1 MSKLSKDIILNATID
16 KKVMNI
22 DTAVEK
28 NPVALDAVVDTS
40 GGVREVFHD
49 ETLDGKGT
57 KKDPL
62 RVNKNIIAT
71 KEDVAQKQDKLTAG
85 MNIKIEDNVISSTAQ
100 ESFFR
105 GRYANWTSV
114 PTNSDGYTLDF
125 RGSKTPSYNDYIVVE
140 DSSLYIPQDFASDPR
155 NVMIRNLHTAGV
167 NYTIEISI
175 EGNVRRM
182 VWTSATTW
190 VALTDWLS
198 VMYVKGGWQ
207 IKTTKEFYLN
217 NVFTATANGKW
228 LLYNETP
235 SEAQFYLSEEPGVAP
250 VPIYGSWRFAYHGAW
265 AEDNKAGWKPE
276 YQIEETLPIADE
288 TQAGI
293 AKLYTT
299 SGSNTDGAM
308 TQKAVG
314 DAISAHNTATDA
326 HSNIRGV
333 AGGLATLDNNAKVP
347 MSQINDALL
356 GNVSYQGLWNA
367 EENVPFLADP
377 SGDLPSGYTQLQAIQ
392 GSGGAYI
399 DTGVVFTGQKMKY
412 IMDWSG
418 GAGTYERLYG
428 ACTTLENYASSD
440 STGCIF
446 FAGVR
451 SEVLVNVG
459 TTFVTP
465 GIKASGKMS
474 TELIVDSQGKYY
486 EFIINDN
493 RYTRT
498 FTGDVNR
505 EIPIHLCR
513 QNYQTTKTSVSK
525 PFTGMVYSFSLEM
538 DGVVVRNMLPA
549 RRDSDG
555 VVGMYDTIND
565 VFYGPADVGLFIAV
579 EGDIQLPKGDYYITS
594 VAGDRFG
601 LRFDVGDWIISTG
614 EGWTKVDNTDA
625 VVAVNGMTGN
635 VTLTANDVGAYTKEE
650 VNDLIDDIELPDN
663 ILVNNATDAN
673 SIYIGNDLPQYA
685 DDGKGNILIG
695 PASQIT
701 GYGSGNTV
709 VGMGAY
715 GKGYDGTSIGRSA
728 LSEGQWAVAV
738 GYSANAKESGTIAV
752 GCSAQANSENSVAIG
767 RGSNSSGSW
776 GIAIG
781 KDANVTANGSTAIAI
796 GGSSYA
802 TGINS
807 IALGTNTRVNSNSEA
822 AVALGANAIV
832 NKNGNTAVGSKA
844 NVQDVYGTAVGY
856 QSQAK
861 GTASIAIGMNA
872 KTQTAGD
879 NGYNQIAI
887 GKDASTQGK
896 NAIAIGSEAQIT
908 DEEGIAVGNS
918 SNSARHG
925 IALGTRAEVSD
936 FGGVAIGLNTTSDI
950 VNAVAI
956 GNQSRA
962 SGQDSVALGSSAVVA
977 DGAGFAVQL
986 GVGTNS
992 DANTLQFLDY
1002 KLLYDNGVIPYSRL
1016 TNLNSPSNGQTLVY
1030 DENEDML
1037 VWSDATGGISEVKW
1051 GDITG
1056 SITDQT
1062 DLSNQFSNL
1071 SQSISDI
1078 NDTIMEMTTKD
1089 ESLQTQIDNL
1099 SAIGQFLAIWDC
1111 DTHIARYLDEG
1122 YTYQAGNYF
1131 IIGSVAAEGGTN
1143 YMPNGASYPGYT
1155 ETTEDVK
1162 VSDMW
1167 FYDGEHWIYLA
1178 NHERA
1183 IAVDAELNAESINPV
1198 ENKAVT
1204 AAIVELQNRP
1214 TGVGVPQLASVDV
1227 LQLKTPEEAEARE
1240 QQYGN
1245 WMGMYSDIVVTLN
1258 LSKQEI
1264 IDRMYDLYLT
1274 VSRFKTNKNLTY
1286 DVDGEA
1292 KNYRNI
1298 SKFSVMNDLRQKTN
1312 IRAYCWR
1319 MIYDDSLPETHP
1331 GRYAY
1336 FYTQDLYMDEQTCLE
1351 NAHNI
1356 GLWGDYG
1363 SVACGPATCLNAIG
1377 WTNGYSAN
1385 DYLHDYG
1392 DTTVGIERY
1401 EEGDVSE
1408 FANVADTSAYPEYNL
1423 KDHLVKRECRRY
1435 TRDGENY
1442 YFWCDNWEDS
1452 KAAIYNI
1459 TDGNDNPIPN
1469 GIPKHMDELF
1479 HVWNVFD
1486 FPSTFEFVDKR
1497 PDLNYKA
1504 VVNDPYG
1511 FFEALQN
1518 LTFKGKY
1525 VDGDG
1530 RPTYWNCYWFDF
1542 PIMPVLL
1549 KDCEVR
1555 VMSNATKEDYSAS
1568 VNSGEWHTLEYLSNN
1583 GLLHG
1588 LRDDKP
1594 VEIKLPYNTYYLW
1607 MRFCSLQKRCAY
1619 GDYSNWLDEEGRGID
1634 YPMWPE
1640 QKLNLVEGVRDNN
1653 VLGKRAFARPRQ
1665 AYRYGE
1671 YGKISEYIQFNVCSP
1686 MDAASGTKSKAT
1698 PIQKKL
1704 TIDKNATTTIRN

>member
-1 MSKLSKDIILNATID
+1 MSKISKDIILNATID

-28 NPVALDAVVDTS
+28 DPVALDAVVDTS

-71 KEDVAQKQDKLTAG
+71 KEDLESKADKATTLAGYGITDAYTKEEINTKFGSVYHVKGSVATYDDLPEDAGVGDVYNILDSGSNYVWTGTEWDKLSETVDLSDYVTKSDLEEKQDKLTAG
-85 MNIKIEDNVISSTAQ
+85 ANISIVDNVISSTAQ

-105 GRYANWTSV
+105 GRYADWANV
-114 PTNSDGYTLDF
+114 PTNSTSYPADLHGD
-125 RGSKTPSYNDYIVVE
+125 KTPTQGDYIVVL
-140 DSSLYIPQDFASDPR
+140 DSSSYTSDDFIEKFTFQWLGQAEGRVKITYNGVETIYGDGTYPIKNIGPDGCVTLASNNGQLVFNKPCKVGENIRYAGDYIW
-155 NVMIRNLHTAGV
+155 INLSALV
-167 NYTIEISI
+167 IY
-175 EGNVRRM
+175 
-182 VWTSATTW
+182 TSAP
-190 VALTDWLS
+190 A
-198 VMYVKGGWQ
+198 G
-207 IKTTKEFYLN
+207 
-217 NVFTATANGKW
+217 
-228 LLYNETP
+228 LY
-235 SEAQFYLSEEPGVAP
+235 Q
-250 VPIYGSWRFAYHGAW
+250 GSWRFAYDGVW
-265 AEDNKAGWKPE
+265 ATNGKSGWKPE
-276 YQIEETLPIADE
+276 YQIEETLPIATE

-293 AKLYTT
+293 NRIYTAGDNVTIEDNVINVDAGDKLPDQTGNAGKFLQT
-299 SGSNTDGAM
+299 NGSEASW
-308 TQKAVG
+308 Q
-314 DAISAHNTATDA
+314 S
-326 HSNIRGV
+326 
-333 AGGLATLDNNAKVP
+333 
-347 MSQINDALL
+347 
-356 GNVSYQGLWNA
+356 
-367 EENVPFLADP
+367 
-377 SGDLPSGYTQLQAIQ
+377 AIQ
-392 GSGGAYI
+392 
-399 DTGVVFTGQKMKY
+399 
-412 IMDWSG
+412 
-418 GAGTYERLYG
+418 
-428 ACTTLENYASSD
+428 
-440 STGCIF
+440 
-446 FAGVR
+446 
-451 SEVLVNVG
+451 
-459 TTFVTP
+459 
-465 GIKASGKMS
+465 
-474 TELIVDSQGKYY
+474 
-486 EFIINDN
+486 
-493 RYTRT
+493 
-498 FTGDVNR
+498 
-505 EIPIHLCR
+505 
-513 QNYQTTKTSVSK
+513 
-525 PFTGMVYSFSLEM
+525 
-538 DGVVVRNMLPA
+538 
-549 RRDSDG
+549 
-555 VVGMYDTIND
+555 
-565 VFYGPADVGLFIAV
+565 
-579 EGDIQLPKGDYYITS
+579 
-594 VAGDRFG
+594 
-601 LRFDVGDWIISTG
+601 
-614 EGWTKVDNTDA
+614 
-625 VVAVNGMTGN
+625 
-635 VTLTANDVGAYTKEE
+635 
-650 VNDLIDDIELPDN
+650 
-663 ILVNNATDAN
+663 NNATDSN

-685 DDGKGNILIG
+685 DDGKGNVLIG

-701 GYGSGNTV
+701 GYGTGNTV

-738 GYSANAKESGTIAV
+738 GYSANANDSGTVAV
-752 GCSAQANSENSVAIG
+752 GCTAVAKSENSVAIG
-767 RGSNSSGSW
+767 HQSNSSGSW

-781 KDANVTANGSTAIAI
+781 KGANVTANGSTAIAI
-796 GGSSYA
+796 GASSSA

-807 IALGTNTRVNSNSEA
+807 ISLGTNTRVNSNSEA

-844 NVQDVYGTAVGY
+844 NVTDVYGTAVGY

-872 KTQTAGD
+872 KTTIAGD

-887 GKDASTQGK
+887 GKDASTQGR
-896 NAIAIGSEAQIT
+896 NAIVIGGNAESHADNAIQLGQGNNT
-908 DEEGIAVGNS
+908 EEGSLQVYNY
-918 SNSARHG
+918 
-925 IALGTRAEVSD
+925 
-936 FGGVAIGLNTTSDI
+936 
-950 VNAVAI
+950 
-956 GNQSRA
+956 
-962 SGQDSVALGSSAVVA
+962 
-977 DGAGFAVQL
+977 
-986 GVGTNS
+986 
-992 DANTLQFLDY
+992 TLLRE
-1002 KLLYDNGVIPYSRL
+1002 NGVIPYSRL
-1016 TNLNSPSNGQTLVY
+1016 SDLNGPTNGQVLAY
-1030 DENEDML
+1030 DEDEDAL
-1037 VWSDATGGISEVKW
+1037 YWKDAGGGVSEVKW

-1062 DLSNQFSNL
+1062 DLSNQFSTL

-1078 NDTIMEMTTKD
+1078 NDTIMEMTTRD

-1111 DTHIARYLDEG
+1111 DTHIARYLTEG
-1122 YTYQAGNYF
+1122 HEYQSGNYF

-1143 YMPNGASYPGYT
+1143 YMPDGASYPGYAV
-1155 ETTEDVK
+1155 TTEDVK

-1227 LQLKTPEEAEARE
+1227 LQLKTPEEATERE
-1240 QQYGN
+1240 QNYGS
-1245 WMGMYSDIVVTLN
+1245 WKGMYSDIVVTLN
-1258 LSKQEI
+1258 LNKQEI

-1298 SKFSVMNDLRQKTN
+1298 PKFSVMNDLRQKTN

-1336 FYTQDLYMDEQTCLE
+1336 FYTQDLYVDEQTCLE
-1351 NAHNI
+1351 NAHDI
-1356 GLWGDYG
+1356 GLWGNYG

-1377 WTNGYSAN
+1377 WTNGYGAN
-1385 DYLHDYG
+1385 EYLHDYG

-1408 FANVADTSAYPEYNL
+1408 FANVADTGTYPEYNL
-1423 KDHLVKRECRRY
+1423 KDHLTKRECRRY

-1442 YFWCDNWEDS
+1442 FFWCSNWDDS
-1452 KAAIYNI
+1452 SAEIYNL

-1504 VVNDPYG
+1504 VSSDPYG

-1525 VDGDG
+1525 VDDDG

-1555 VMSNATKEDYSAS
+1555 VLSNATKEDYSAS
-1568 VNSGEWHTLEYLSNN
+1568 VNAGEWHTLEYLSNN

-1594 VEIKLPYNTYYLW
+1594 IEIKLPYNTYYLW

-1634 YPMWPE
+1634 NPMWPE
-1640 QKLNLVEGVRDNN
+1640 QKLNLVEGVRDYN
-1653 VLGKRAFARPRQ
+1653 VLGRRAFARPRQ

-1704 TIDKNATTTIRN
+1704 TIDKHATTTIRN